1 MLLKQV
7 LRNGFTDEKNLM
19 SVTHS
24 ASVSPATMF
33 LTKLDLS
40 SAQNCV
46 SLDVTV
52 NASHLLFNMFNV
64 PRIQHSFSSQYVISK
79 YDTKSKH
86 TKVILDAANLD

>member
-1 MLLKQV
+1 MSFQFNFVLPNLYMLLKV
-7 LRNGFTDEKNLM
+7 LRNGFTDGKKLM

-24 ASVSPATMF
+24 ASVSLASHYV
-33 LTKLDLS
+33 LDKLDLS
-40 SAQNCV
+40 SAQNYV

-79 YDTKSKH
+79 YDT
-86 TKVILDAANLD
+86 

>member
-1 MLLKQV
+1 MLLKV
-7 LRNGFTDEKNLM
+7 LRNGFTDEKKLM

-24 ASVSPATMF
+24 ASVS
-33 LTKLDLS
+33 LDLS
-40 SAQNCV
+40 SAQNYV

-64 PRIQHSFSSQYVISK
+64 PRIQHSFSSQYVTSK

-86 TKVILDAANLD
+86 TKVILDSANLD